1 MFEELLNKTYR
12 QIFSYNE
19 NIGHQFVPNLN
30 ARIIN
35 EKGGYYVRTNS
46 SGFRSDIE
54 FKKEKNNKPRILF
67 FGDSNT
73 AADGV
78 SNGERFSDLVGENF
92 KADVYNYGLSGSGT
106 DQQYLIWK
114 EYARDIKAD
123 LIVLGILVENIER
136 NKVALRESINSF
148 TKERSFIPKP
158 YFDYEDNKLILKNY
172 PVPRINDNFSAINK
186 DMVQWA
192 VPKGREFIYNLVKLW
207 RTNKLLKPLRKNFEK
222 PLKKLRSY

>member
-67 FGDSNT
+67 FW
-73 AADGV
+73 
-78 SNGERFSDLVGENF
+78 RF
-92 KADVYNYGLSGSGT
+92 KHC
-106 DQQYLIWK
+106 
-114 EYARDIKAD
+114 
-123 LIVLGILVENIER
+123 
-136 NKVALRESINSF
+136 
-148 TKERSFIPKP
+148 
-158 YFDYEDNKLILKNY
+158 
-172 PVPRINDNFSAINK
+172 
-186 DMVQWA
+186 
-192 VPKGREFIYNLVKLW
+192 GRWSK
-207 RTNKLLKPLRKNFEK
+207 
-222 PLKKLRSY
+222 